1 MKNRTLSFK
10 WQFTIFKWTEI
21 HFKDYRTGQKRC
33 TMVRGLG
40 TWRSVCQWVCWGFTP
55 PHTYR
60 TGCWIMQQSRNT
72 NSACGVHARM
82 HAHTHTPP
90 HTHKYRG
97 NISSLNQTDRQI
109 HTHTYTH
116 THTHTNTKETSALSS
131 QKIRKGTAW
140 KAQKHSD
147 NSYFTSAKHHEKTVA
162 PSAKGK
168 RGA

>member
-21 HFKDYRTGQKRC
+21 HFKDYRTRQKRC
-33 TMVRGLG
+33 TTVRGLG

-55 PHTYR
+55 PLTSH

-72 NSACGVHARM
+72 NSTCAGVRART
-82 HAHTHTPP
+82 HTHTQIQGKHQLSQPDRQT
-90 HTHKYRG
+90 HTH
-97 NISSLNQTDRQI
+97 
-109 HTHTYTH
+109 TH
-116 THTHTNTKETSALSS
+116 THTHTNIKETSALSS

-147 NSYFTSAKHHEKTVA
+147 NSYFTSAKHHEETVA